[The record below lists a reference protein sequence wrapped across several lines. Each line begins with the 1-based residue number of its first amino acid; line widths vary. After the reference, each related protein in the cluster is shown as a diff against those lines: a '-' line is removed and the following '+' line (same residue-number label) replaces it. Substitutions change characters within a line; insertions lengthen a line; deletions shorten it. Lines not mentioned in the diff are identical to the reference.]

1 MALNLITGYAG
12 IPHITSE
19 NDGAVNAALY
29 GSERY
34 VLNTGQKF
42 AYEIIS
48 NNLIRIKDGYA
59 MNQGRKIGLAI
70 SEYEDLTI
78 DNGLQGVKRS
88 DIIVIR
94 YTKNLDT
101 GIESADFV
109 VVKGTSGDAYKD
121 PALETGNI
129 IQGDSVDDLPLYRVK
144 IDGLSIATVE
154 PMFNVLMSMQ
164 EMQEELTELNSNL
177 GKIFYTTPISK
188 YDDSVTLN
196 ATNTWQGITSIGAR
210 TYANKVHI
218 MKLEAINAT
227 NSTVTISL
235 GIGQDGDTL
244 PEIIF
249 GSAYVDPWKSISLST
264 LIHNPYDRDY
274 VFFIKSGGKTVS
286 YMKMEYLS
294 FNMTSR

>member
-109 VVKGTSGDAYKD
+109 VVKGTSGDTYKD

-164 EMQEELTELNSNL
+164 EMQEELTELNS
-177 GKIFYTTPISK
+177 KSSK
-188 YDDSVTLN
+188 LVCDSIGGGLSVTIPVAVGSFIAVYRKSANLVGLYFIDSFYYVSTLVDNSKASLSYSSGVLTIINN
-196 ATNTWQGITSIGAR
+196 ASVAQTYSI
-210 TYANKVHI
+210 
-218 MKLEAINAT
+218 
-227 NSTVTISL
+227 ISL
-235 GIGQDGDTL
+235 
-244 PEIIF
+244 
-249 GSAYVDPWKSISLST
+249 
-264 LIHNPYDRDY
+264 
-274 VFFIKSGGKTVS
+274 
-286 YMKMEYLS
+286 
-294 FNMTSR
+294 

>member
-12 IPHITSE
+12 IPHVTSE

-121 PALETGNI
+121 PTLETGNI

-144 IDGLSIATVE
+144 IDGLSIVTVE

-164 EMQEELTELNSNL
+164 EMQDEIASNASAIDSLNSNYL
-177 GKIFYTTPISK
+177 GKRIIGTIEDVTNNILIPDSIDRVFVRVFLQPEKDSSCIEFSFIKVFDDLAGDENILSGFYYSST
-188 YDDSVTLN
+188 YYGSV
-196 ATNTWQGITSIGAR
+196 GITS
-210 TYANKVHI
+210 
-218 MKLEAINAT
+218 
-227 NSTVTISL
+227 
-235 GIGQDGDTL
+235 
-244 PEIIF
+244 
-249 GSAYVDPWKSISLST
+249 
-264 LIHNPYDRDY
+264 
-274 VFFIKSGGKTVS
+274 SGR
-286 YMKMEYLS
+286 YLS
-294 FNMTSR
+294 LDKSWWSFMWNGTKKTASSIYKFKMRVYY

>member
-144 IDGLSIATVE
+144 IDGLSIAAVE

-164 EMQEELTELNSNL
+164 EMQDEIASNASAIDSLDSKSAWKKIGNGSYLGPFSISIPASAKEILIMATQNASDSFPHASAVIPIAGGSNYNISVSFYYDASYFLNVTYNIGDNIKPVSNWTI
-177 GKIFYTTPISK
+177 GKNGSTSLSL
-188 YDDSVTLN
+188 SV
-196 ATNTWQGITSIGAR
+196 IR
-210 TYANKVHI
+210 TY
-218 MKLEAINAT
+218 L
-227 NSTVTISL
+227 
-235 GIGQDGDTL
+235 
-244 PEIIF
+244 
-249 GSAYVDPWKSISLST
+249 Y
-264 LIHNPYDRDY
+264 YR
-274 VFFIKSGGKTVS
+274 
-286 YMKMEYLS
+286 
-294 FNMTSR
+294 

>member
-109 VVKGTSGDAYKD
+109 VMKGTSGDTYKD

-164 EMQEELTELNSNL
+164 EMQDEIASNASAIAKLNSNSTWKKIGNGSYL
-177 GKIFYTTPISK
+177 GAFNVSIPPSAKEILIMATQNASSSFPHASVVIPIAGGSAYNISASFYYGAS
-188 YDDSVTLN
+188 YFLN
-196 ATNTWQGITSIGAR
+196 ATYNIGDNIKSVSDWTIGKNGSDSLSISVIR
-210 TYANKVHI
+210 TY
-218 MKLEAINAT
+218 L
-227 NSTVTISL
+227 
-235 GIGQDGDTL
+235 
-244 PEIIF
+244 F
-249 GSAYVDPWKSISLST
+249 Y
-264 LIHNPYDRDY
+264 R
-274 VFFIKSGGKTVS
+274 
-286 YMKMEYLS
+286 
-294 FNMTSR
+294 

>member
-164 EMQEELTELNSNL
+164 EMQEELTELNSNSTWKKIGNGSYL
-177 GKIFYTTPISK
+177 GSFSISIPSSAKEILIMATQNGSNSFPHASVVIPITGGSAYNISASFY
-188 YDDSVTLN
+188 YDASYFLN
-196 ATNTWQGITSIGAR
+196 ATYSIGD
-210 TYANKVHI
+210 NI
-218 MKLEAINAT
+218 
-227 NSTVTISL
+227 
-235 GIGQDGDTL
+235 
-244 PEIIF
+244 
-249 GSAYVDPWKSISLST
+249 
-264 LIHNPYDRDY
+264 
-274 VFFIKSGGKTVS
+274 KTVS
-286 YMKMEYLS
+286 NWTIGKNGSTSLSISVIRTYLYY
-294 FNMTSR
+294 R

>member
-144 IDGLSIATVE
+144 IDGLSIAAVE

-164 EMQEELTELNSNL
+164 EMQDEIASNASAIAKLNSNL
-177 GKIFYTTPISK
+177 FNI
-188 YDDSVTLN
+188 
-196 ATNTWQGITSIGAR
+196 
-210 TYANKVHI
+210 
-218 MKLEAINAT
+218 
-227 NSTVTISL
+227 
-235 GIGQDGDTL
+235 L
-244 PEIIF
+244 PEKQLHASGDLNDLTQGFYRCIETPHNVPPVSLTGGFANDYGRVVVFGYTDYRIQIF
-249 GSAYVDPWKSISLST
+249 FNSWGNYIAWRRCST
-264 LIHNPYDRDY
+264 S
-274 VFFIKSGGKTVS
+274 SGWSDWMLV
-286 YMKMEYLS
+286 
-294 FNMTSR
+294 

>member
-12 IPHITSE
+12 TPHITSE

-121 PALETGNI
+121 PTLETGNI
-129 IQGDSVDDLPLYRVK
+129 TQGDSVDDLPLYRVK
-144 IDGLSIATVE
+144 IDGLSIAAVE

-164 EMQEELTELNSNL
+164 EMQDEIASNASAIDSLNSKTIKVVRCNTSSLTIAADSETRVTMSIPELLNKNL
-177 GKIFYTTPISK
+177 VNVYADGASPLSNLAQIFVTGFSHVANGKEIYIRIKNKYTSSLTTVLQLAFY
-188 YDDSVTLN
+188 Y
-196 ATNTWQGITSIGAR
+196 
-210 TYANKVHI
+210 Y
-218 MKLEAINAT
+218 
-227 NSTVTISL
+227 
-235 GIGQDGDTL
+235 
-244 PEIIF
+244 
-249 GSAYVDPWKSISLST
+249 
-264 LIHNPYDRDY
+264 
-274 VFFIKSGGKTVS
+274 
-286 YMKMEYLS
+286 
-294 FNMTSR
+294 

>member
-144 IDGLSIATVE
+144 IDGLSIAAVE

-164 EMQEELTELNSNL
+164 EMHEELTELNSKLIICEYNISGL
-177 GKIFYTTPISK
+177 SVNANSSATQSITIDTIDGYVPSSVAFERNDDASWHIITSFCIRNNEVIMTAFSNATSTNVLIGKIRVAYT
-188 YDDSVTLN
+188 
-196 ATNTWQGITSIGAR
+196 
-210 TYANKVHI
+210 
-218 MKLEAINAT
+218 
-227 NSTVTISL
+227 
-235 GIGQDGDTL
+235 
-244 PEIIF
+244 
-249 GSAYVDPWKSISLST
+249 KS
-264 LIHNPYDRDY
+264 
-274 VFFIKSGGKTVS
+274 
-286 YMKMEYLS
+286 
-294 FNMTSR
+294 

>member
-154 PMFNVLMSMQ
+154 PMFNMLMSMQ
-164 EMQEELTELNSNL
+164 EMQEELTELNSKSVKYAEHTFTNL
-177 GKIFYTTPISK
+177 SSGTYWKNYLVVLSSNVYNTFGIPTTSVIIGFNIVDISDAGCPLSLYMTKDGILRFTTDSKI
-188 YDDSVTLN
+188 
-196 ATNTWQGITSIGAR
+196 TNG
-210 TYANKVHI
+210 N
-218 MKLEAINAT
+218 
-227 NSTVTISL
+227 
-235 GIGQDGDTL
+235 
-244 PEIIF
+244 IIVRI
-249 GSAYVDPWKSISLST
+249 AYI
-264 LIHNPYDRDY
+264 
-274 VFFIKSGGKTVS
+274 
-286 YMKMEYLS
+286 
-294 FNMTSR
+294 

>member
-70 SEYEDLTI
+70 SEYEDLAI

-164 EMQEELTELNSNL
+164 EMQEELTELNS
-177 GKIFYTTPISK
+177 KSSK
-188 YDDSVTLN
+188 LVCDSIGGGLSVTIPVAVGSFIAVYRKSANLVGLYFIDSFYYVSTLVDNSKASLSYSSGVLTIINN
-196 ATNTWQGITSIGAR
+196 ASVAQTYSI
-210 TYANKVHI
+210 
-218 MKLEAINAT
+218 
-227 NSTVTISL
+227 ISL
-235 GIGQDGDTL
+235 
-244 PEIIF
+244 
-249 GSAYVDPWKSISLST
+249 
-264 LIHNPYDRDY
+264 
-274 VFFIKSGGKTVS
+274 
-286 YMKMEYLS
+286 
-294 FNMTSR
+294 